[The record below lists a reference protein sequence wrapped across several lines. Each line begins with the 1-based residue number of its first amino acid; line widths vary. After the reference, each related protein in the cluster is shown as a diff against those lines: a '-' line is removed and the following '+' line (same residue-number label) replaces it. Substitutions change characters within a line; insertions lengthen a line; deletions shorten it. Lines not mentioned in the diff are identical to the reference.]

1 MGLINGALSNF
12 KLQGKLWLVVF
23 VALVG
28 MLLLT
33 ATSLLEKK
41 EQMLLDRE
49 SKIRNVV
56 ELGYGVLVYFQQQE
70 QLGKLTP
77 AEARAAALT
86 VIKGLRYD
94 ENEYLWINDMEP
106 RVIMHPFSPHLD
118 GQFVGDYKDP
128 AGKPLF
134 REFVKA
140 VKAHGKGFV
149 SYMWPKPGS
158 SKSIEKISYVKGF
171 APWGWV
177 VGSGIYLDDVD
188 EAFNS
193 SIRFHFLLVGFF
205 SAMLLVASLCVVLNI
220 KSSMSAFNLAISRIE
235 EDNDLSVRVDIR
247 GRDEFVQLAGVVN
260 NLLENFHDVLKRVR
274 ASIEGLSASVMRM
287 ADITENMSQGVRKQ
301 QLETDQVATAVNE
314 MVATVQEVAR
324 NAAATAEATQKAD
337 DDASKGQ
344 QVVTS
349 AIRSIDNLSQVVQQA
364 TEVIRKLAE
373 DSQQIGTVVDV
384 INAIAEQTN
393 LLALNAAIEAAR
405 AGDQGRGFAV
415 VADEV
420 RTLAKR
426 TQDSTSEIQ
435 LMIEQLQTTARQAE
449 RAMEQGSIQAEN
461 SVGQAAN
468 AGKSLDAITKS
479 VATILLMS
487 DQIATAAEEQGA
499 VAEEIN
505 RNIVNIAQ
513 VAEQTTEET
522 KRTESAGEE
531 LARLTTALQ
540 SMVARYVV

>member
-1 MGLINGALSNF
+1 
-12 KLQGKLWLVVF
+12 
-23 VALVG
+23 
-28 MLLLT
+28 
-33 ATSLLEKK
+33 
-41 EQMLLDRE
+41 
-49 SKIRNVV
+49 
-56 ELGYGVLVYFQQQE
+56 
-70 QLGKLTP
+70 
-77 AEARAAALT
+77 
-86 VIKGLRYD
+86 
-94 ENEYLWINDMEP
+94 
-106 RVIMHPFSPHLD
+106 
-118 GQFVGDYKDP
+118 
-128 AGKPLF
+128 
-134 REFVKA
+134 
-140 VKAHGKGFV
+140 
-149 SYMWPKPGS
+149 
-158 SKSIEKISYVKGF
+158 
-171 APWGWV
+171 
-177 VGSGIYLDDVD
+177 
-188 EAFNS
+188 
-193 SIRFHFLLVGFF
+193 
-205 SAMLLVASLCVVLNI
+205 
-220 KSSMSAFNLAISRIE
+220 MSAFNLAISRIE

-247 GRDEFVQLAGVVN
+247 GCDEFVQLAGVVN

-287 ADITENMSQGVRKQ
+287 ADITDNMSQGVRKQ

-373 DSQQIGTVVDV
+373 DSRQIGTVVDV

-513 VAEQTTEET
+513 VADQTTEET